1 MPSFD
6 SCECDNFNC
15 ANYYYYFSEHRFDMK
30 HICSHV
36 YIFCFSV
43 ILKCSNTGHVVDTLN
58 ELETSCLSGEVC
70 SAVNLNNWLPVIWTY
85 LFIQLFTCL

>member
-15 ANYYYYFSEHRFDMK
+15 VNHYFSEHRFDMK
-30 HICSHV
+30 LNICSHV

-43 ILKCSNTGHVVDTLN
+43 ILKCIHTGHVVDTLN
-58 ELETSCLSGEVC
+58 E
-70 SAVNLNNWLPVIWTY
+70 P
-85 LFIQLFTCL
+85 